1 MNAVKLSKRLCQKG
15 ILLVGLLA
23 VLLGS
28 SLTFAAT
35 GGDNVIL
42 RKTYSGNIDYVANG
56 ASFRLD
62 PNDTD
67 ACSFPT
73 APMSSTV
80 SIDIPVGADV
90 IDAYLYFAGSAEGL
104 TINLDTQSLTLNGI
118 PLNVSAGFNEID
130 YIELEDVVRDG
141 IDFFGA
147 RRDVSSIVT
156 GPGAYTFAGLDVSQ
170 TAFRA
175 TNQTCLGAWGLV
187 VIYEDTSIAQIRV
200 INLFDGFQFYQNDTF
215 DLQPRNFVVD
225 SVTPAGKMTHFSYEG
240 DETLATAGEQFL
252 FSPDSMTFTPLPDP
266 PPASG
271 SGLPNSVDNQ
281 YDSTVT
287 GPSPFFNRA
296 DEWGLDIDTYS
307 LDGLLSGGDFEAI
320 TRYNTGQDLVILMAE
335 VIQIDNKPLA
345 DIEVTLND
353 IGTFQTGTTNSAQ
366 YLISVQNNGDG
377 IVGSTTAFA
386 EGFMHVYNTLP
397 AGISIDSLGDITAPG
412 WDCTDTLLDPTNQ
425 VLCTYDLSSLSDSNG
440 NFIGDLNPGES
451 LPDILITVDI
461 ATPASPVTSIAYVTN
476 CGNDPDT
483 CTTFDNKHN
492 DSTQFD
498 PINFF
503 ESTEDL
509 FDIVA
514 KSGVNNNVDA
524 EVTPIVT
531 GIPSDLSTSTKSVAG
546 GTNGTVQ
553 PGDVLT
559 YTITLTESSGVTDA
573 LNVTLTDTIDPDT
586 NNYVF
591 GSNTCGGGSGTFSVG
606 VLTLPGNTVTAG
618 TSCVVTF
625 NVTVP
630 ISANTSTS
638 IDNTA
643 DITST
648 NGVGATPAAPTL
660 LVAGV
665 ATGSKIVYFDALGGS
680 PILTRNAPS
689 SDSTITLANG
699 ASTTLTLSPVLTSA
713 LQINGGITP
722 VSLWVEASANA
733 SDYSVTVTFDTP
745 VSAPSSD
752 TLSGVTMTSG
762 SGNAQLFPL
771 QITNGTINLLTGQA
785 PTLQITNNSP
795 NNITLH
801 ALLNSIDS
809 KAVIDAED
817 VINVD
822 SVLFFSDLLRTIP
835 VITPGTIDAGET
847 IYIEATISDPF
858 GFEDITD
865 ARLTLIDP
873 NLANQL
879 TNVGMGT
886 EVAST
891 AGTKT
896 YAYAY
901 SIPDATSIGPGI
913 WVAQVT
919 GLEGNEGTVTHTEVN
934 NFTTAAPSVSVAY
947 TVDKLT
953 AIPEETLT
961 YTITITNGGGSTSLD
976 ISQLIPIGTNNVS
989 VITLPSGSAALTGG
1003 TTLDIQNINAG
1014 TGTTV
1019 VEFTVDV
1026 LGGAQPGDLI
1036 DHTISL
1042 DNMGTIVQDIA
1053 PSVLISPFGF
1063 ASGNKPIYADAL
1075 NTAPRFDRTEPTTD
1089 TTTTIASQGGSQL
1102 FTMSPVLQS
1111 ALTLDAGDLTA
1122 SIWVSRGNSSF
1133 AGQRIVEAT
1142 LGYNGALNGTIGTDS
1157 VTIQLAGG
1165 APNAQYLPFTFNLG
1179 SDLDLPANTSLT
1191 LTITNDTTITGETIT
1206 VHSLLSSEASLISLN
1221 ASSPLN
1227 PLSPLTI
1234 TVIEYFTDSVDSAGV
1249 AITEAAPGETI
1260 WVRATVS
1267 DPFGRDDITGATLTI
1282 EDPNALETLAAT
1294 SMNVPTTQPASTA
1307 EKYFELSHLLSAEL
1321 GDWTTTVTAVE
1332 GAEGVVSE
1340 TDSATINVNNN
1351 VPDLT
1356 DSFKIVSNT
1365 TTADNNN
1372 NNPGDTLHYAIELIN
1387 SGLAAA
1393 TGVDVTDNI
1402 PTNTSFVS
1410 GTFTIDTVV
1419 QTDPGD
1425 PITLT
1430 GLTVAAGSTVTIE
1443 FDVTIDGGTTVGSL
1457 ISNSAL
1463 IESDDNADITV
1474 NAEDLLLAG
1483 PPAVGTKL
1491 FYLENLNS
1499 SAIITRVEPQ
1509 TKDDI
1514 DFVFLDNAGG
1524 SVTMDL
1530 DVPLRKDISIDP
1542 VDGDIIVT
1550 LRVEGSNANNRN
1562 RNTTVTLG
1570 YQNGGP
1576 FTTIGSQTRFIR
1588 LFTNNI
1594 TTEVFTIPVSSV
1606 INIPTG
1612 NQLQLTVTNNHAGN
1626 RDINLYSYDEEGDSV
1641 RSRVALVP
1649 SPVINVDEISFWT
1662 DTMGAGTQV
1671 TNVNPTVATDI
1682 YAKVVISDPF
1692 GEADIQAP
1700 DAATNPTTIVI
1711 TDPDTSATN
1720 EGINTAC
1727 TAPCYAYDGE
1737 DTINDVAGDATRT
1750 FYFIVRLTATPPA
1763 TRGTWTAQV
1772 TANEGLEGDI
1782 FHVAADDFTTSLDAN
1797 LSTSTKTHDAVGDIG
1812 IGDIVT
1818 YTITL
1823 NNTGGVDAD
1832 NVTFSDTLQTTPVE
1846 LTFNSASTTCTDELA
1861 AALPSP
1867 AFSAGDVTLSNI
1879 SVTAASSCTITLSV
1893 TVGAGTA
1900 GQLIN
1905 NSANIVNPSGAGAT
1919 PAAPTIIYLE
1929 SQIPIAG
1936 NKQLYLDNLDSGTR
1950 NLTRTQPTSTTQVTI
1965 ASQDNSLT
1973 IDLAAPTTRI
1983 MELANGSIAVSLYLS
1998 ESGAGANRQTYV
2010 ELFVDPDGGGALPFQ
2025 SIDSEQQNLNLTGT
2039 PSKRTLSL
2047 TYAPGSGLPL
2057 SLGVGAIFRLFIEN
2071 RTNQAGRDLIVNS
2084 DFGGS
2089 YSELV
2094 MPLIN
2099 PIEVTELKFY
2109 DASATDTGAGAASCE
2124 VTFSC
2129 GAEIDPGIVVT
2140 GSTIWAR
2147 TTIADGFGAFDVNT
2161 GSQNCDGV
2169 TVDNCPT
2176 ITVTDPSSGSNVFNM
2191 VFVNAPDTSSR
2202 QYEYEVNPTGFGLE
2216 GIWQVEVEG
2225 SEGIE
2230 GVVLDTAVN
2239 TFERFGQPTLTI
2251 VKLVE
2256 GLATTTKSPNTIAS
2270 YTNNVSNTGLGPATG
2285 VVLTNLMGDFVDL
2298 ELVNSGGT
2306 WTALFSLS
2314 GLYTVATE
2322 TFSTDGSNFAYDPN
2336 TTGICTLPTASPC
2349 YDPAITHWRILLN
2362 ENIPIGDSLTQGYR
2376 ARIE

>member
-1 MNAVKLSKRLCQKG
+1 MG
-15 ILLVGLLA
+15 ILLVGLL
-23 VLLGS
+23 GS
-28 SLTFAAT
+28 ALAFAAT
-35 GGDNVIL
+35 GGDNVVL
-42 RKTYSGNIDYVANG
+42 RQTYSGNVDYVANG

-62 PNDTD
+62 PNGTD
-67 ACSFPT
+67 ACSFP
-73 APMSSTV
+73 AGPMSSTV
-80 SIDIPVGADV
+80 SIDIPIGANV
-90 IDAYLYFAGSAEGL
+90 LDAYLYFAGSAEGL
-104 TINLDTQSLTLNGI
+104 AINLATQNLTLNGV

-130 YIELEDVVRDG
+130 YVELEDVLLDD

-147 RRDVSSIVT
+147 RRDVTSIVT

-175 TNQTCLGAWGLV
+175 ANQTCLGAWGLV
-187 VIYEDTSIAQIRV
+187 VIYEDTTIAQIRV
-200 INLFDGFQFYQNDTF
+200 INLFDGFQFYQNGTF

-225 SVTPAGKMTHFSYEG
+225 SVTPAGKMTHISFEG

-252 FSPDSMTFTPLPDP
+252 FSPDGLTFTPLPNP

-271 SGLPNSVDNQ
+271 SGQPNSVDNQ

-287 GPSPFFNRA
+287 GPAPFFNRA

-307 LDGLLSGGDFEAI
+307 LNGLLSGGDFEAV
-320 TRYNTGQDLVILMAE
+320 TRYNTGQDLVLLMAE

-386 EGFMHVYNTLP
+386 EGFMHIYNTLP
-397 AGISIDSLGDITAPG
+397 AGISIDSLSDITAPG
-412 WDCTDTLLDPTNQ
+412 WDCTDTVLATNQ

-440 NFIGDLNPGES
+440 NSIGDLDPGES
-451 LPDILITVDI
+451 LPDILITVDV
-461 ATPASPVTSIAYVTN
+461 ASPTSPVTSIAYVTN

-509 FDIVA
+509 FDIFV
-514 KSGVNNNVDA
+514 KSVINNNVDA
-524 EVTPIVT
+524 EVTPIIT
-531 GIPSDLSTSTKSVAG
+531 GIPSDLSTSEKSVAG

-573 LNVTLTDTIDPDT
+573 LDVTITDNIDPDT

-606 VLTLPGNTVTAG
+606 VLTIPGNTVTAG
-618 TSCVVTF
+618 TSCIVTF

-630 ISANTSTS
+630 ISASTGTS

-643 DITST
+643 GITST
-648 NGVGATPAAPTL
+648 NGDGATPAAPTL

-665 ATGSKIVYFDALGGS
+665 ATGSKILYFDTLGGS
-680 PILTRNAPS
+680 PILTRDAPA

-699 ASTTLTLSPVLTSA
+699 ASTTLTLSPLLQSD
-713 LQINGGITP
+713 LQINSGVIP
-722 VSLWVEASANA
+722 ISLWVEALTTSGPT
-733 SDYSVTVTFDTP
+733 YSVTVDLEYQSGTTIG
-745 VSAPSSD
+745 SD
-752 TLSGVTMTSG
+752 TVAGVTMTSG
-762 SGNAQLFPL
+762 SGNAQLFPF
-771 QITNGTINLLTGQA
+771 QITLGSDITDLTSGENI
-785 PTLQITNNSP
+785 TLDITNNST
-795 NNITLH
+795 NEITIH

-809 KAVIDAED
+809 KLVIDAED

-822 SVLFFSDLLRTIP
+822 NVLFFSDLLRTIP

-847 IYIEATISDPF
+847 IYIEAIISDPF

-873 NLANQL
+873 NLGNQL
-879 TNVGMGT
+879 TSVAMT
-886 EVAST
+886 EELPSSG
-891 AGTKT
+891 GTKT
-896 YAYAY
+896 YTYAY

-913 WVAQVT
+913 WIAQVT
-919 GLEGNEGTVTHTEVN
+919 GFEGDEGTVTHTEVGS
-934 NFTTAAPSVSVAY
+934 FTTAAPEVSVAY

-953 AIPEETLT
+953 AVPGETLT
-961 YTITITNGGGSTSLD
+961 YTITITNDGGSTSLD
-976 ISQLIPIGTNNVS
+976 ISQLVPVGTNSVS
-989 VITLPSGSAALTGG
+989 VITLPSGTDTSSG
-1003 TTLDIQNINAG
+1003 TTLDIQNIIAG

-1019 VEFTVDV
+1019 IEFTVAV
-1026 LGGAQPGDLI
+1026 LAGAQPGDLI

-1042 DNMGTIVQDIA
+1042 DNMGTNVEDIA

-1063 ASGNKPIYADAL
+1063 ATGNKPIYADAL
-1075 NTAPRFDRTEPTTD
+1075 NAVPRFDRTTPTTD
-1089 TTTTIASQGGSQL
+1089 TTTTIDSQGDSQL
-1102 FTMSPVLQS
+1102 FTLSPVLQS
-1111 ALTLDAGDLTA
+1111 ALTLDTGDITA
-1122 SIWVSRGNSSF
+1122 SIWVSRGNTSF

-1142 LGYNGALNGTIGTDS
+1142 LGYNGALNGTVGTDA

-1179 SDLDLPANTSLT
+1179 APLVLPANTSLT
-1191 LTITNDTTITGETIT
+1191 LMITNDTTITGETIT
-1206 VHSLLSSEASLISLN
+1206 IHSLLSSNPSLISLN

-1234 TVIEYFTDSVDSAGV
+1234 TAIEYFTDSADSAGI
-1249 AITEAAPGETI
+1249 AITDAAPGDTI

-1294 SMNVPTTQPASTA
+1294 SMTVPTTQPVSTA

-1332 GAEGVVSE
+1332 GVEGVVAE
-1340 TDSATINVNNN
+1340 TESAIINVNNN
-1351 VPDLT
+1351 APDLT
-1356 DSFKIVSNT
+1356 DSFKIVTNT
-1365 TTADNNN
+1365 TTSDNNN
-1372 NNPGDTLHYAIELIN
+1372 NNPGDTLHYTIALIN
-1387 SGLAAA
+1387 AGLAAA

-1402 PTNTSFVS
+1402 PTNTSFVAGS
-1410 GTFTIDTVV
+1410 FTIDTVV

-1425 PITLT
+1425 PIALT
-1430 GLTVAAGSTVTIE
+1430 GLTVPASSTVTIE
-1443 FDVTIDGGTTVGSL
+1443 FDVTIDPGTTVGSL

-1463 IESDDNADITV
+1463 IESDDSADITV

-1483 PPAVGTKL
+1483 PPAAGTKL
-1491 FYLENLNS
+1491 FYLENLDS
-1499 SAIITRVEPQ
+1499 TAIITRVEPQ
-1509 TKDDI
+1509 TKDDA

-1524 SVTMDL
+1524 SVTIDL

-1542 VDGDIIVT
+1542 SDGDIVVT
-1550 LRVEGSNANNRN
+1550 LRVEGSNANDSN

-1576 FTTIGSQTRFIR
+1576 VTIIGSQTQFIR

-1594 TTEVFTIPVSSV
+1594 TTEVFTIPVSSI

-1612 NQLQLTVTNNHAGN
+1612 NQLQLTVTNNHSVN

-1641 RSRVALVP
+1641 RSSVALVP

-1700 DAATNPTTIVI
+1700 DAATNPTAIVI

-1737 DTINDVAGDATRT
+1737 DTTNDVAGDATRT

-1763 TRGTWTAQV
+1763 TRGTWTVQV

-1812 IGDIVT
+1812 IGDSMT
-1818 YTITL
+1818 YTTTL

-1832 NVTFSDTLQTTPVE
+1832 NVTFSDTLQTTPVA

-1879 SVTAASSCTITLSV
+1879 SVTAASSCTITISV

-1950 NLTRTQPTSTTQVTI
+1950 NLTRTQPTSTTQITLAKSESV
-1965 ASQDNSLT
+1965 T
-1973 IDLAAPTTRI
+1973 IDLTAPTTRL
-1983 MELANGSIAVSLYLS
+1983 MELANGSIGVSLYLS
-1998 ESGAGANRQTYV
+1998 ETGQNSNRLTNV

-2025 SIDSEQQNLNLTGT
+2025 SIDSEEQNLNLTDT
-2039 PSKRTLSL
+2039 PLKRTLNL
-2047 TYAPGSGLPL
+2047 TYAPDSGLPL
-2057 SLGVGAIFRLFIEN
+2057 SLGVGSVFRLVIEN
-2071 RTNQAGRDLIVNS
+2071 TTPQNGTRNLVINS
-2084 DFGGS
+2084 DFGGI

-2129 GAEIDPGIVVT
+2129 GAEVVDPAFVAAGTIIWVRAT
-2140 GSTIWAR
+2140 G
-2147 TTIADGFGAFDVNT
+2147 ADGFGSFDVNT
-2161 GSQNCDGV
+2161 GCDGV
-2169 TVDNCPT
+2169 TSTNCPT
-2176 ITVTDPSSGSNVFNM
+2176 VTVTNPSSTSTTDPM
-2191 VFVNAPDTSSR
+2191 IFVQAPDTSSR
-2202 QYEYEVNPTGFGLE
+2202 QYEFSILAGGMGQD
-2216 GIWQVEVEG
+2216 GIWQVEVEF

-2230 GVVLDTAVN
+2230 GVISDTSLT
-2239 TFERFGQPTLTI
+2239 TFERYTPPI
-2251 VKLVE
+2251 
-2256 GLATTTKSPNTIAS
+2256 LAVMKSVTGNTSPNQVVTYTSVTTHSSGGVAS
-2270 YTNNVSNTGLGPATG
+2270 NVI
-2285 VVLTNLMGDFVDL
+2285 LTNIMGDFIEIQLDD
-2298 ELVNSGGT
+2298 NGGT
-2306 WTALFSLS
+2306 WTALFSLTP
-2314 GLYTVATE
+2314 GYTVSSE
-2322 TFSTDGSNFAYDPN
+2322 SFRDVTDFTYDPN
-2336 TTGICTLPTASPC
+2336 TEGVCALPAASPC
-2349 YDPAITHWRILLN
+2349 YDPAILEWRIQLT
-2362 ENIPIGDSLTQGYR
+2362 EDFPIGGSVTHEYR
-2376 ARIE
+2376 AMIH

>member
-1 MNAVKLSKRLCQKG
+1 M
-15 ILLVGLLA
+15 
-23 VLLGS
+23 
-28 SLTFAAT
+28 
-35 GGDNVIL
+35 L

-56 ASFRLD
+56 ASFRTN
-62 PNDTD
+62 PNGTD

-80 SIDIPVGADV
+80 SIDIPIGADV
-90 IDAYLYFAGSAEGL
+90 LDAYLYFAGSAEGT
-104 TINLDTQSLTLNGI
+104 TINLDTQSLTLNGV

-130 YIELEDVVRDG
+130 YIELEDVVLGD

-147 RRDVSSIVT
+147 RRDVTSIVT
-156 GPGAYTFAGLDVSQ
+156 GPGAYTFAGLNVSQ
-170 TAFRA
+170 TSFRA

-187 VIYEDTSIAQIRV
+187 VIYEDTSIEQIRV

-225 SVTPAGKMTHFSYEG
+225 SVTPAGKMTHISYEG

-252 FSPDSMTFTPLPDP
+252 FSPDSLTFTPLPDP

-271 SGLPNSVDNQ
+271 SGQPNSVDNQ

-287 GPSPFFNRA
+287 GPSPFFNRT

-353 IGTFQTGTTNSAQ
+353 IGTFQTSTTNSAQ

-377 IVGSTTAFA
+377 IIGSTTAFA

-397 AGISIDSLGDITAPG
+397 AGISIDSLSDITAPG

-425 VLCTYDLSSLSDSNG
+425 VLCTYDLSSLSDNNG

-461 ATPASPVTSIAYVTN
+461 ATPASPATSIAYVTN

-483 CTTFDNKHN
+483 CTTFDNKHT

-524 EVTPIVT
+524 EVTPIIT
-531 GIPSDLSTSTKSVAG
+531 GIPSDLSTSAKSVTG

-559 YTITLTESSGVTDA
+559 YTITLTESGGATDA
-573 LNVTLTDTIDPDT
+573 LNVTITDTIDPDT

-606 VLTLPGNTVTAG
+606 VLTIPGNTVTAG
-618 TSCVVTF
+618 TSCLVTF

-630 ISANTSTS
+630 ISASTGTS

-648 NGVGATPAAPTL
+648 NGAGATPPAPTL

-665 ATGSKIVYFDALGGS
+665 ATGSKILYFDTLNGS
-680 PILTRNAPS
+680 PTLTRAAPTT
-689 SDSTITLANG
+689 DTTITLANG
-699 ASTTLTLSPVLTSA
+699 ASTTLTLAPL
-713 LQINGGITP
+713 LQSDLDINAGVIP
-722 VSLWVEASANA
+722 ISMWVEASTN
-733 SDYSVTVTFDTP
+733 SGPTYSVTADLEYQSGT
-745 VSAPSSD
+745 AIGSD
-752 TLSGVTMTSG
+752 TVTGVTMTSG
-762 SGNAQLFPL
+762 LGNAQLFPF
-771 QITNGTINLLTGQA
+771 QITLGSDITDLTSGENI
-785 PTLQITNNSP
+785 TLDITNNST
-795 NNITLH
+795 NDITIH

-809 KAVIDAED
+809 KLVIDAED

-835 VITPGTIDAGET
+835 VITPGTINAGET
-847 IYIEATISDPF
+847 IYIEAIISDPF

-873 NLANQL
+873 NLGNQL
-879 TNVGMGT
+879 TSVAMT
-886 EVAST
+886 EELPSS
-891 AGTKT
+891 GGIKT
-896 YAYAY
+896 YTYAY

-913 WVAQVT
+913 WIAQVT
-919 GLEGNEGTVTHTEVN
+919 GFEGDEGTVTHTEVGS
-934 NFTTAAPSVSVAY
+934 FTTAAPEVSVAY

-953 AIPEETLT
+953 AIPGETLT
-961 YTITITNGGGSTSLD
+961 YTITITNGGGATLLD
-976 ISQLIPIGTNNVS
+976 ISQLIPVGTNNVA

-1026 LGGAQPGDLI
+1026 LGSAQQGDLI

-1075 NTAPRFDRTEPTTD
+1075 NTVPRFDRTEPTTD

-1102 FTMSPVLQS
+1102 FTLSPVLQS
-1111 ALTLDAGDLTA
+1111 ALTLDTGDINA
-1122 SIWVSRGNSSF
+1122 SLWVSRGNSSF

-1142 LGYNGALNGTIGTDS
+1142 LGYTGALNGTIGTDS
-1157 VTIQLAGG
+1157 ITIQLAGG

-1191 LTITNDTTITGETIT
+1191 LTISNDTTITGETIT

-1234 TVIEYFTDSVDSAGV
+1234 TAIEYFTDSVDSAGI
-1249 AITEAAPGETI
+1249 AITDAAPGDTI

-1267 DPFGRDDITGATLTI
+1267 DPFGRDDITGATLAI
-1282 EDPNALETLAAT
+1282 EDPNSLETLAAT
-1294 SMNVPTTQPASTA
+1294 PMTVPTTQPASTA
-1307 EKYFELSHLLSAEL
+1307 EKYFELSHTLSAAL
-1321 GDWTTTVTAVE
+1321 GDWTTTVVAVE
-1332 GAEGVVSE
+1332 GQEGLVS
-1340 TDSATINVNNN
+1340 DSDNPVINVNSN

-1356 DSFKIVSNT
+1356 GSFKIVSNT
-1365 TTADNNN
+1365 TTADNND
-1372 NNPGDTLHYAIELIN
+1372 NNPGDTLHYTIQLIN

-1393 TGVDVTDNI
+1393 TGVDVTDSI
-1402 PTNTSFVS
+1402 PTNTTFVS
-1410 GTFTIDTVV
+1410 TSFDLDTVE
-1419 QTDPGD
+1419 QTNPGD

-1430 GLTVAAGSTVTIE
+1430 GLTIAPGGTLTIE

-1463 IESDDNADITV
+1463 IESDDSADITV

-1483 PPAVGTKL
+1483 PPAAGTKL
-1491 FYLENLNS
+1491 FYLEDLNNTQ
-1499 SAIITRVEPQ
+1499 IITRVEPQ
-1509 TKDDI
+1509 TKDDL

-1524 SVTMDL
+1524 SVTMLL
-1530 DVPLRKDISIDP
+1530 DVPLRKNITIDP
-1542 VDGDIIVT
+1542 ADGDIVVT
-1550 LRVEGSNANNRN
+1550 LRVEGANSNNNN
-1562 RNTTVTLG
+1562 RNTTVELG
-1570 YQNGGP
+1570 YQDGGP
-1576 FTTIGSQTRFIR
+1576 VTTIGSQTRFIQ

-1594 TTEVFTIPVSSV
+1594 TTEVFTIPVNSV

-1612 NQLQLTVTNNHAGN
+1612 NQLQLTVTNNHNGN
-1626 RDINLYSYDEEGDSV
+1626 RDINLYSYDEEVDSV
-1641 RSRVALVP
+1641 RSRVAFVP

-1662 DTMGAGTQV
+1662 DTMGAGVQV

-1692 GEADIQAP
+1692 GETDINAP
-1700 DAATNPTTIVI
+1700 ESATNPTTIVI
-1711 TDPDTSATN
+1711 TDPEANATY
-1720 EGINTAC
+1720 EGVNLGCA
-1727 TAPCYAYDGE
+1727 APCYAYAGE
-1737 DTINDVAGDATRT
+1737 DTTNDVGGDATRT

-1772 TANEGLEGDI
+1772 TANEGLEGTTS
-1782 FHVAADDFTTSLDAN
+1782 HVAAGDFTTSLDAN
-1797 LSTSTKTHDAVGDIG
+1797 FSTSTKIHDVVGDIG

-1832 NVTFSDTLQTTPVE
+1832 NVTFSDTLQTTPVA
-1846 LTFNSASTTCTDELA
+1846 LSFNSASTTCTDELA
-1861 AALPSP
+1861 AALPTP
-1867 AFSAGDVTLSNI
+1867 TFSAGDVTLSNI
-1879 SVTAASSCTITLSV
+1879 SVTAASSCTITITV
-1893 TVGAGTA
+1893 TVGDGTA

-1905 NSANIVNPSGAGAT
+1905 NSASIVNPSGAGAT

-1929 SQIPIAG
+1929 SQVPIAG
-1936 NKQLYLDNLDSGTR
+1936 SKQLYLKDLDLASR
-1950 NLTRTQPTSTTQVTI
+1950 NLTRTQPTSTTQRTIDNGNDSVT
-1965 ASQDNSLT
+1965 L
-1973 IDLAAPTTRI
+1973 DLAAPTTRL
-1983 MELANGSIAVSLYLS
+1983 MELANGSIDVTLYLS
-1998 ESGAGANRQTYV
+1998 RAGGGANRQTFV
-2010 ELFVDPDGGGALPFQ
+2010 ELFVDPDGVGALPFQ
-2025 SIDSEQQNLNLTGT
+2025 SIDSVQQNLNLTTT
-2039 PSKRTLSL
+2039 PSKRTLNL
-2047 TYAPGSGLPL
+2047 TYAPVSGLPL
-2057 SLGVGAIFRLFIEN
+2057 SLGVGSIFRLFIEN
-2071 RTNQAGRDLIVNS
+2071 RTTNNGRDLVVNS
-2084 DFGGS
+2084 DFGGF

-2099 PIEVTELKFY
+2099 PIEVTELKFFTV
-2109 DASATDTGAGAASCE
+2109 SATDDEGSGSGCE
-2124 VTFSC
+2124 ATFNC
-2129 GAEIDPGIVVT
+2129 GTEIDPALVLAGN
-2140 GSTIWAR
+2140 TIWTRA
-2147 TTIADGFGAFDVNT
+2147 TIADGFGAFDVNT
-2161 GSQNCDGV
+2161 GSEVCTDV
-2169 TVDNCPT
+2169 VFDNCPQ
-2176 ITVTDPSSGSNVFNM
+2176 ITVTDPSSGSNIFDM
-2191 VFVNAPDTSSR
+2191 EYVNEPDTSSR
-2202 QYEYEVNPTGFGLE
+2202 QYEYEVNPAGFGLE
-2216 GIWQVEVEG
+2216 GIWQVEVLG

-2230 GVVLDTAVN
+2230 GVVLDTALN
-2239 TFERFGQPTLTI
+2239 TFERYGVPTLTI
-2251 VKLVE
+2251 VKLVD
-2256 GLATTTKSPNTIAS
+2256 GLAATTKSPNTIAA
-2270 YTNNVSNTGLGPATG
+2270 YTNDVSNTGDGLATN
-2285 VVLTNLMGDFVDL
+2285 VVLTNLIGDFVDL

-2314 GLYTVATE
+2314 GLYTVGVE
-2322 TFSTDGSNFAYDPN
+2322 TFSTDGSDFSYDPD
-2336 TTGICTLPTASPC
+2336 TTGICALPVSSPC
-2349 YDPAITHWRILLN
+2349 YDPDITHWRIMLN
-2362 ENIPIGDSLTQGYR
+2362 ESIPIGDSLTQGYR
-2376 ARIE
+2376 ARVE